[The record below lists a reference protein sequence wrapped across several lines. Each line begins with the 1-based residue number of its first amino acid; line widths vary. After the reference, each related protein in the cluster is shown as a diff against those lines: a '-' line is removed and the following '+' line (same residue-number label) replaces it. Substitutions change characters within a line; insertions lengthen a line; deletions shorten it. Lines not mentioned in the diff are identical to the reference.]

1 MGPIDLQ
8 ALLRRLAGNRPTRS
22 IRQLLTRLVLS
33 IMVPLLAFSAL
44 VLWRFTELQQ
54 QRAEQEALAAA
65 TALAS
70 DIDRDIRGIIA
81 ALTGLASSPALLSDD
96 FATFYVQA
104 QQVATAVGVPILLR
118 DGASGQQVLN
128 TRLPF
133 GAELPLNDPS
143 GIATRV
149 VASRVPYVS
158 NLVFGTVAQ
167 KQLVAVAVPVMRGSD
182 VVAVLIASVEGG
194 RIGGVMAEQ
203 RLPDMWTLAVSDR
216 DGMIIAR
223 SKDADAF
230 IGRRSNLF
238 DANSGR
244 QGVHRV
250 TNLEGIVVLRGYRH
264 TEQGWLVAS
273 FTPLRFVNG
282 PLRESWLAFV
292 AIGVVLFA
300 LALIVVRWTNLVENM
315 MWSGLLLLYVL
326 YARLGW
332 FPGPGR
338 LEPRSTPPDR
348 ITGFYTI
355 DSLLHGNVS
364 LFWEATTHLILPA
377 AVLGW
382 GVVGIVTRLVRASLL
397 DEFSMEYVRVAR
409 AMGLR
414 ERTVVNTHAMRNAL
428 LPTITIVAFTFAFLL
443 TGAVLTETVFSWPG
457 VGNYAVEA
465 SRNLDFPAIIGVTIV
480 GGVAFLVTNLITDI
494 AYAFADPRIRLS

>member
-70 DIDRDIRGIIA
+70 DIDRDIRGILA

-194 RIGGVMAEQ
+194 RIGAVMAEQ

-300 LALIVVRWTNLVENM
+300 LALPLTLYFAGRIAQSIREIADRAAALERGDAMPPIRTNIMEVAVVSELMNATATTLRNRE
-315 MWSGLLLLYVL
+315 LLLAESA
-326 YARLGW
+326 AR
-332 FPGPGR
+332 F
-338 LEPRSTPPDR
+338 RSA
-348 ITGFYTI
+348 F
-355 DSLLHGNVS
+355 
-364 LFWEATTHLILPA
+364 EQA
-377 AVLGW
+377 AVGFAQTGLDGRWIAVNSRFCELLGRSQSDCLELTAAA
-382 GVVGIVTRLVRASLL
+382 VT
-397 DEFSMEYVRVAR
+397 
-409 AMGLR
+409 
-414 ERTVVNTHAMRNAL
+414 
-428 LPTITIVAFTFAFLL
+428 P
-443 TGAVLTETVFSWPG
+443 
-457 VGNYAVEA
+457 
-465 SRNLDFPAIIGVTIV
+465 SR
-480 GGVAFLVTNLITDI
+480 
-494 AYAFADPRIRLS
+494 